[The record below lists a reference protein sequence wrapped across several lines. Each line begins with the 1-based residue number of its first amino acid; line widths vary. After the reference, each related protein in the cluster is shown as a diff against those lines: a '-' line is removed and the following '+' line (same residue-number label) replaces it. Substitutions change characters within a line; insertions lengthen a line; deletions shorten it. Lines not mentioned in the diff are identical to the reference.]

1 MEETFFTEERRALIE
16 SAGAHTGFMSQTE
29 VMPSNCLPGV
39 TDYVPGTDPGKYC
52 FYTQVVRDL
61 KNGLI
66 AEQDE

>member
-1 MEETFFTEERRALIE
+1 MEKTFSTEERRALIE
-16 SAGAHTGFMSQTE
+16 SAGAHTGFIYQTE

-66 AEQDE
+66 SEQGE